1 VTRPPA
7 PPIRPVPE
15 SGFLAPRA
23 ERGRLRQRIA
33 VLIELLRDDSPVV
46 LHQVRQALL
55 ESRRMARPALLRATE
70 SLDPLLRTRARAL
83 LLDQAR
89 ERAWRRLLGYVRGE
103 RIDLERGLFLL
114 AGFQTPG
121 SDARPYRLAL
131 DRLGE
136 ELTKRIAPLTP
147 GGARAQALGRY
158 LGGELGFRGDREDYR
173 HPANACITLLVERK
187 RGLPLTLAALY
198 RFVGT
203 RAGLGVEIL
212 PVPGHVLTRVS
223 DGKTRLIVDP
233 FDSGRVLTEANC
245 REYLAQHG
253 LAWRAKYFEA
263 ASDGHL
269 FLRQVGNLWR
279 SARSSGWSREARSLE
294 VLRRV
299 VEERELEAA
308 KTAR

>member
-1 VTRPPA
+1 
-7 PPIRPVPE
+7 
-15 SGFLAPRA
+15 
-23 ERGRLRQRIA
+23 
-33 VLIELLRDDSPVV
+33 LIELLRDDSPVV
-46 LHQVRQALL
+46 IHQVRQALL
-55 ESRRMARPALLRATE
+55 EARRSAVPALLRATA

-89 ERAWRRLLGYVRGE
+89 ERAWRRLLGYARAE
-103 RIDLERGLFLL
+103 RIDLERALFLL

-121 SDARPYRLAL
+121 SDARPYRMAL
-131 DRLGE
+131 DRLAD
-136 ELTKRIAPLTP
+136 ELGKRIAPLAP
-147 GGARAQALGRY
+147 GGARAQALGRF

-173 HPANACITLLVERK
+173 HPANACLTLVIERK

-212 PVPGHVLTRVS
+212 PVPGHVLTRVT

-233 FDSGRVLTEANC
+233 FDAGRVLTETNC

-263 ASDGHL
+263 AGDGHL
-269 FLRQVGNLWR
+269 FLRQVRQSLAERALGRLV
-279 SARSSGWSREARSLE
+279 ARCAL
-294 VLRRV
+294 VLR
-299 VEERELEAA
+299 A
-308 KTAR
+308 